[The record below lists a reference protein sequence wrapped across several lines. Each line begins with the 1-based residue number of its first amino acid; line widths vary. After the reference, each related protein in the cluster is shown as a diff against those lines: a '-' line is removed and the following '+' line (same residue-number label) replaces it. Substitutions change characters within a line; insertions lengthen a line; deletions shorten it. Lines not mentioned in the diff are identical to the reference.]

1 MVWVPLIK
9 RKIVCITGMPGA
21 GKSTVAGV
29 AELTGFEMINMG
41 NAVREEAR
49 RQNFELSDANL
60 GKIMLALRKKYGQSA
75 VAELCADKIRN
86 SNSSYFV
93 IDGIRSTHEI
103 DVFRKL
109 GTVILISIQAS
120 PSTRFTFLTS
130 RKRKDAPMDEKSF
143 DERDVREL
151 RVGIG
156 EAIALA
162 DFVIANNGISV
173 EELKRKAE
181 NFLNRVKVEKQ

>member
-1 MVWVPLIK
+1 
-9 RKIVCITGMPGA
+9 MPGA

-29 AELTGFEMINMG
+29 AELIGFEMINMG

-93 IDGIRSTHEI
+93 IDGIRSTREI
-103 DVFRKL
+103 DVFRRL

-130 RKRKDAPMDEKSF
+130 RKRKDVPIDEKSF

-173 EELKRKAE
+173 EDLKREAE